1 MNAKKLQNLYK
12 SSQEKDKE
20 AIKLLVTKL
29 NGLIQNDANAKKAAS
44 LLQNWLKEK
53 GKQSSLSLCV
63 KTTFTRNLKYTQDD

>member
-53 GKQSSLSLCV
+53 GK
-63 KTTFTRNLKYTQDD
+63 